1 MTIVAESNKA
11 TTPNFIP
18 TKSVPLKAKSSK
30 GKSIASIP
38 AIAPASGVGT
48 AVGDLEELVLARED
62 RRDRVVGEDVHDR
75 LGQERRDREDVDLV
89 RALDWIDRHRVRDR
103 DLGDLARG

>member
-30 GKSIASIP
+30 GNVHRVYP
-38 AIAPASGVGT
+38 R
-48 AVGDLEELVLARED
+48 DCARL
-62 RRDRVVGEDVHDR
+62 RSHDGR
-75 LGQERRDREDVDLV
+75 LG
-89 RALDWIDRHRVRDR
+89 I
-103 DLGDLARG
+103 

>member
-1 MTIVAESNKA
+1 MTIEAERNKA

-30 GKSIASIP
+30 GNVHRVYPRDCARLP
-38 AIAPASGVGT
+38 RLRPTRESGRPF
-48 AVGDLEELVLARED
+48 GDLEELVLARED

-75 LGQERRDREDVDLV
+75 LGQERPDREDVDLV
-89 RALDWIDRHRVRDR
+89 RALDWIDRHRV
-103 DLGDLARG
+103 